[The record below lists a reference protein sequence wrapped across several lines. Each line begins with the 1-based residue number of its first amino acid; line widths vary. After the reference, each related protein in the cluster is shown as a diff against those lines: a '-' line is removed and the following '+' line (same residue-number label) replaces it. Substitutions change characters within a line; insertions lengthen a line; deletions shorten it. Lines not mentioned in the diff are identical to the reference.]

1 MLRRCLI
8 EFVQLALIAAAL
20 GWHSGYLSIA
30 LLLAAVLYAA
40 LLAFRLAT
48 IARDVARID
57 GASAAPPLNTGEIMA
72 RLHSQ
77 HREHKLRRFELMR
90 LLAHARRTLNVIPNL
105 VIVADKNH
113 EMVWC
118 NVACAKLLRIEFP
131 RDRGLSVLSL
141 IRDSEFEDA
150 LDQLSA
156 GSRDE
161 QRRLKL
167 SVRPGV
173 VLSARLHYLWHG
185 LKMVHLQ
192 DVSETEG
199 LMEAQRKLIANF
211 SHEIK
216 TPLTLIQGYVDIIDE
231 KTGVENERIV
241 RIRELIGRIDR
252 LAQDN
257 IARLRAALEQQV
269 PEEQMPEPVSIAQ
282 WTQDYIDN
290 CRSAGQLLHPIE
302 ATVEPKLTIH
312 ARPRELDSIFANLL
326 NNARYHTPPGTP
338 ITIKAFRQ
346 YDDVIFEVTD
356 AGPGI
361 PEHQIDHLTEMFYQY
376 GDRTGLNSRRDNP
389 LTHGMGL
396 HIVENLLRRC
406 RGSLTIQS
414 ALGKGS
420 TFRCRI
426 PSSSAGGKI

>member
-1 MLRRCLI
+1 ML
-8 EFVQLALIAAAL
+8 AT
-20 GWHSGYLSIA
+20 
-30 LLLAAVLYAA
+30 LLLVAVCYAVL
-40 LLAFRLAT
+40 LVFRLAA
-48 IARDVARID
+48 IARHVARLD
-57 GASAAPPLNTGEIMA
+57 GASPAPPLSASEIIA
-72 RLHSQ
+72 RMHSQ

-90 LLAHARRTLNVIPNL
+90 LLAHARRTLDVTPNP
-105 VIVADKNH
+105 VVVADKNH

-118 NVACAKLLRIEFP
+118 NAACAKLLRIEFP

-141 IRDSEFEDA
+141 IRDGEFENA
-150 LDQLSA
+150 LDQLSP
-156 GSRDE
+156 GNHYD
-161 QRRLKL
+161 QRQLKL

-173 VLSARLHYLWHG
+173 VLSVRLHYLWHG

-231 KTGVENERIV
+231 KTGVENDRIV

-257 IARLRAALEQQV
+257 IARLRAALEQEA
-269 PEEQMPEPVSIAQ
+269 PEEQSPAPVSIAQ

-290 CRSAGQLLHPIE
+290 CRSAGLLLHPIE
-302 ATVEPKLTIH
+302 TTVEPDLTIH

-326 NNARYHTPPGTP
+326 NNARYHTPAGTP
-338 ITIKAFRQ
+338 ITVKAFRQ

-376 GDRTGLNSRRDNP
+376 GDRAGLNSRRDNP

-426 PSSSAGGKI
+426 PASSADEKN